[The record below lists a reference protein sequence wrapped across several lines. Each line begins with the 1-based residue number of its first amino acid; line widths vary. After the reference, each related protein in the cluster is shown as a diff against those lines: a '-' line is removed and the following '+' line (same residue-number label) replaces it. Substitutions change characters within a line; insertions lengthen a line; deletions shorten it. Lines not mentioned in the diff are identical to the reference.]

1 MGTLVTDHLFS
12 IIKSVGNCGWTQLNL
27 AHIQIKNKFLL
38 SESGV
43 FLGLLD
49 ISPEMYASFLFVN
62 LNVGFLGP
70 IFIIWTL
77 SMVISLLTPVMYFVT
92 TKRKVF
98 RRNSTQDAIFLT

>member
-1 MGTLVTDHLFS
+1 MGTLVTDYLFS

-49 ISPEMYASFLFVN
+49 ISPEMYASFL
-62 LNVGFLGP
+62 LLMWMLDFLGQY
-70 IFIIWTL
+70 
-77 SMVISLLTPVMYFVT
+77 SLLGPQVW
-92 TKRKVF
+92 
-98 RRNSTQDAIFLT
+98 